1 MKNNKRLPTLAAA
14 LLFLLPALSGTLHAQ
29 IITLT
34 GETFKTLHGK
44 QSGLYSFFTMQ
55 DGRLA
60 PVPHQWV
67 QWSEQGYPYFEEDDS
82 TSPVGDPLRIDAEDR
97 LLLRFED
104 GGPALSGQ
112 VSEQVVADLVVTHK
126 KYFRQ
131 QISRS
136 GDTSLQSRGLHHGEN
151 LDKMYITNSFR
162 KPYSK

>member
-82 TSPVGDPLRIDAEDR
+82 TSPVGDPCGSMPRIACCCVLKMAANPLMAR
-97 LLLRFED
+97 LPNRWQQNW
-104 GGPALSGQ
+104 PWNK
-112 VSEQVVADLVVTHK
+112 VAKPVT
-126 KYFRQ
+126 F
-131 QISRS
+131 
-136 GDTSLQSRGLHHGEN
+136 T
-151 LDKMYITNSFR
+151 
-162 KPYSK
+162 